1 VAESRDDLR
10 ERYAEAMLKHHIDPS
25 QTDADGHDYCVC
37 GGWAS
42 GEMSEGWDDHL
53 AEVALAVRDDELH
66 ELRATVAGLNY
77 TVGRLIEQV
86 SEADVRA
93 EHAEAELE
101 CLRVAVN
108 PTKVGA
114 VSNLVSSATRLIRVE
129 RDDAR
134 AALARVR
141 ALHVPAKRGGVDIC
155 DACSP
160 RAGDGPRRYVVQPWP
175 CDTIRALDVP
185 ADRDQPSTHTTAEE
199 TSRG

>member
-10 ERYAEAMLKHHIDPS
+10 QRYV
-25 QTDADGHDYCVC
+25 DAIRAAAFPGLTVQGAAD
-37 GGWAS
+37 A
-42 GEMSEGWDDHL
+42 
-53 AEVALAVRDDELH
+53 ALSVRDDELH

-114 VSNLVSSATRLIRVE
+114 VNNLVSSATRLIRVE

-134 AALARVR
+134 TALARVR
-141 ALHVPAKRGGVDIC
+141 AIPRLPHSSEQDGVQGRAYTRGWQSVI
-155 DACSP
+155 DAL
-160 RAGDGPRRYVVQPWP
+160 D
-175 CDTIRALDVP
+175 RALDVP
-185 ADRDQPSTHTTAEE
+185 GDGGPEATDGR
-199 TSRG
+199 